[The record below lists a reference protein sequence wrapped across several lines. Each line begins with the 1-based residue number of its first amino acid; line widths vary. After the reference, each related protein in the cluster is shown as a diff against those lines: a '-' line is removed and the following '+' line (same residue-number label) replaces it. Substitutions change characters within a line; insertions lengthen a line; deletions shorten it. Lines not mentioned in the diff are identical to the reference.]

1 MKSTDEAIAS
11 MQQAQQ
17 LLDQINN
24 DLELFTEFEAWL
36 ADARARVQRLNDYI
50 NTEVGDDIA
59 AVHRDDPA
67 AVTPLVA
74 NEDSAWE
81 ALASFDLAMMRLLR
95 IATAHL
101 TTSLDGTSC

>member
-1 MKSTDEAIAS
+1 MKSKDEAIAS
-11 MQQAQQ
+11 MHDAQQ
-17 LLDQINN
+17 MLDQINN
-24 DLELFTEFEAWL
+24 DLARFTEFEAWL
-36 ADARARVQRLNDYI
+36 GEAQERVQRLNDYI

-101 TTSLDGTSC
+101 TTSLDGTTC

>member
-1 MKSTDEAIAS
+1 